1 MQGALQGAVNSG
13 TTARMAAANGLPR
26 AAAKAGS
33 AISCRRDPA
42 PVIQAARM
50 LVRERKPAPVGKLSG
65 TAELPPQAADLSC
78 LGRFSLGGTPI

>member
-50 LVRERKPAPVGKLSG
+50 LVRERKPVFDGEIEWHREMIASSRKFF
-65 TAELPPQAADLSC
+65 LPEAFL
-78 LGRFSLGGTPI
+78 F